1 MDCQID
7 GSTGRSGIRQITEAG
22 KRKYNL
28 EYEKNSG
35 AVI

>member
-7 GSTGRSGIRQITEAG
+7 GSTGRSGIRQKTETE
-22 KRKYNL
+22 KRKYNP
-28 EYEKNSG
+28 ESEKNSG